1 MKKEEFKER
10 HPKLDNI
17 IQCGKKITKKY
28 VGSLC
33 LFGMCMSSCLLGF
46 ELGRKHEKKASE
58 IRVKKFDNKYN
69 TFFLAAPK
77 DNQAVAEYIEHLDI
91 ETSDFCKKVD
101 DANIPMEDVDTRVLM
116 HN

>member
-10 HPKLDNI
+10 HPKLDNT

-46 ELGRKHEKKASE
+46 ELGRKHEKKP
-58 IRVKKFDNKYN
+58 VKLELRNLTTN
-69 TFFLAAPK
+69 ITRFF
-77 DNQAVAEYIEHLDI
+77 
-91 ETSDFCKKVD
+91 
-101 DANIPMEDVDTRVLM
+101 
-116 HN
+116 